1 MLTMA
6 LGGKFLTETVKQG
19 VKWYMIFSEDNDIY
33 SKHTGAEMKI
43 PETTIGTKWK
53 SGYFIS

>member
-1 MLTMA
+1 MA